1 MIQTTDASWAAW
13 VAAGVGSALMA
24 ALGVDAVV
32 IFSAVCACF
41 LGAPAAR
48 PTGSVWRVGA
58 VFMAAVVLTCRLA
71 DGLALLV
78 VAWSPTMVGKEVK
91 VQSVLAIFVGLAIF
105 VVLANLPGI
114 VRGLLARFGVETAR

>member
-1 MIQTTDASWAAW
+1 MVENTDAALAAW
-13 VAAGVGSALMA
+13 AAAGVGSALMA
-24 ALGVDAVV
+24 ALGVDALV

-41 LGAPAAR
+41 LGAPAAK

-58 VFMAAVVLTCRLA
+58 VFLCAVVLTCRLA

-78 VAWSPTMVGKEVK
+78 IAWSPTMAGKEVK
-91 VQSVLAIFVGLAIF
+91 VQAGLAALIGLAIF